1 MKPIKWSLKYIK
13 WLSPIKV
20 VTSDD
25 FGVILW
31 VTSNWE
37 ILKWNLSDHLISL
50 LKWKYEVWAFFWW
63 VGRPHKRMER
73 DFNDLIT
80 FGFKRNDF
88 WSFLWY
94 FMKSFHQFIQKWRE
108 HTWGRPTRQKKAQT
122 PYFYLSKRIKWSLK
136 FHLSIFQYGVTHEMT
151 PKSWKV
157 KTSIY
162 NNHWIYLSDHLSG
175 FLKWKYELK
184 AF

>member
-1 MKPIKWSLKYIK
+1 MSIEVL
-13 WLSPIKV
+13 
-20 VTSDD
+20 TFRD
-25 FGVILW
+25 FGVISW
-31 VTSNWE
+31 VTSYWH

-50 LKWKYEVWAFFWW
+50 VKWKYEVWAFFWR

-94 FMKSFHQFIQKWRE
+94 FMKFFHQFIQKWRE
-108 HTWGRPTRQKKAQT
+108 HTWGRPTHQKKAQT
-122 PYFYLSKRIKWSLK
+122 SHFHLSKLIKWSLK
-136 FHLSIFQYGVTHEMT
+136 FYLSISQFEVAHKMT
-151 PKSWKV
+151 PKLSLV
-157 KTSIY
+157 TTLMDD
-162 NNHWIYLSDHLSG
+162 NHLMYLSDHLSDL
-175 FLKWKYELK
+175 LKWKYGVR